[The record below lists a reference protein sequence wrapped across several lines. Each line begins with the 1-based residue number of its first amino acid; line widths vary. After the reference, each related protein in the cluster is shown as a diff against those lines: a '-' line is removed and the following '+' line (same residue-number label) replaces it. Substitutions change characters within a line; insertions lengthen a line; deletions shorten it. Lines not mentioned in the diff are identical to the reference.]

1 MDYRDEAP
9 DIIKGFLTYH
19 ETIKA
24 HSRATVDE
32 YYLDLRNFFRFLKI
46 ERGILPRSTEL
57 DDISIKDIDL
67 DFVKSVTLTEF
78 YDYLSFLA
86 RDKILN
92 ERSRTPEYG
101 LKASSRAR
109 KISTVRSFYK
119 YLNQKAKLIESNPLQ
134 DIDSPKIPKTLP
146 RYLTLPEAQQ
156 LLSSV
161 EGARLLHTVHFPQLR
176 PAYF

>member
-78 YDYLSFLA
+78 YDYLSFHRHKDNHKDIYLE
-86 RDKILN
+86 DFFIPNTSHLTTGICL
-92 ERSRTPEYG
+92 RT
-101 LKASSRAR
+101 S
-109 KISTVRSFYK
+109 
-119 YLNQKAKLIESNPLQ
+119 
-134 DIDSPKIPKTLP
+134 
-146 RYLTLPEAQQ
+146 
-156 LLSSV
+156 
-161 EGARLLHTVHFPQLR
+161 
-176 PAYF
+176 